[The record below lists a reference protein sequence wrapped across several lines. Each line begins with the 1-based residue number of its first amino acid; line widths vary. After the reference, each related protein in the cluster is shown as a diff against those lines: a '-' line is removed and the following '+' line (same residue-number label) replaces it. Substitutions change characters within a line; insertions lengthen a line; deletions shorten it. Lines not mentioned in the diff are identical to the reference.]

1 MIAQRIPQ
9 WIQEG
14 EQRGEARGEV
24 RGEANT
30 LLKQLNLKFGVLPAW
45 VEQRVNAADKKQLD
59 VWVARI
65 LTEDTLEKIFL

>member
-14 EQRGEARGEV
+14 EQRGEARGE
-24 RGEANT
+24 AKT
-30 LLKQLNLKFGVLPAW
+30 LLKQLDLKFGELPEW
-45 VEQRVNAADKKQLD
+45 VEQRVHAADKKQLD
-59 VWVARI
+59 VWVERI